1 MVFWMEASNTQKYT
15 VNSTIQWRCNVDCDC
30 IGVFS
35 AWMTLGIERSL
46 HSTIHV
52 IEAPTL
58 FKHYPFL
65 MVDYSHIGPPIR
77 NCVVWGRWMTARG
90 YGVKAHGWQLWQIHM
105 HTHQLDFG
113 KCLGRTFGLEMRI
126 CSYSRKWWWWHEKGI
141 LPHTDTHI

>member
-1 MVFWMEASNTQKYT
+1 
-15 VNSTIQWRCNVDCDC
+15 
-30 IGVFS
+30 
-35 AWMTLGIERSL
+35 MTLGIERSL

-105 HTHQLDFG
+105 HTHSNSTLESAWEG
-113 KCLGRTFGLEMRI
+113 RSVWKCGYGAIHANDDDGMRKVFYHTQTHT
-126 CSYSRKWWWWHEKGI
+126 YSTSTPG
-141 LPHTDTHI
+141 TSNST